1 MGRGHGGAAHAAV
14 EATGQGGV
22 NVPAGGGDLRLEL
35 QVRRDAPGGKIRH
48 LAAVGVLELSDIA
61 PAEGDALVRGCQHR
75 FAVCLADEDGGNAAV
90 GRHVH
95 EVALDV
101 VVDDDGLGTGVFGV
115 LLLLCKAQDLAG
127 FFSGPL
133 DERDLAGQRFAG
145 EISRCAHAAGHVLIR
160 AIQTG
165 DLLGGCLRR
174 VAVTDFPVTHQQIG
188 GRGLHVIHAG
198 HGQGRIIGRGGGNG
212 SVVRVGGQ
220 GQVGAAGA
228 LVGRAVLVARCAHQA
243 DARIFDALVHLARFG
258 RGRFGESRRHA
269 ETHVDRVRTE
279 HDCVLERRDNI
290 RIIRAAAVVAEDLH
304 DHQLRIRRNARYL
317 PAVRADDTRNMRA
330 VRIAAGYIG
339 IIVVIIIREGDLIA
353 LIDRVHIH
361 IAHAERIARQLIGNI
376 LLGEFRCVYRVLKR
390 LVAGIETRIEDR
402 DDHTLAG
409 VASIL
414 RNVAADGGHTVR
426 ELHLVHRLDELVDLG
441 DIGIFDAGQ
450 VLDGLQVGV
459 VGFDRQAVEHGR
471 ILVPDLYVVQLGG
484 QLALHGLAG
493 PLQLAL
499 GGLSGAAVQKVRH
512 AGILGDLVAVQQG
525 GVLQLNDDAD
535 SFVRRIGRDLLAAV
549 RLEEGT
555 GVLALHRQGRH
566 GRAQQRSGQQ
576 TSAPAPE

>member
-1 MGRGHGGAAHAAV
+1 MRRGHGGAAHAAV

-22 NVPAGGGDLRLEL
+22 NVPAGGGNLRLEL
-35 QVRRDAPGGKIRH
+35 QVRRDAPGGKVRH
-48 LAAVGVLELSDIA
+48 FAAVSVLELRKIA
-61 PAEGDALVRGCQHR
+61 LAERNVLVRCGQHGL
-75 FAVCLADEDGGNAAV
+75 AVCLADEHGGDIAV
-90 GRHVH
+90 RGHIDQITLH
-95 EVALDV
+95 I
-101 VVDDDGLGTGVFGV
+101 VVDDDGFGSGFFGV
-115 LLLLCKAQDLAG
+115 GLFLSEGENFPVL
-127 FFSGPL
+127 FPGPL

-145 EISRCAHAAGHVLIR
+145 EISRCAHAAVHVLIP

-165 DLLGGCLRR
+165 DLLGDRFRR
-174 VAVTDFPVTHQQIG
+174 VAVANFPVTHQQIG
-188 GRGLHVIHAG
+188 GRGLHVVHAG

-212 SVVRVGGQ
+212 PVVRVGGQ

-228 LVGRAVLVARCAHQA
+228 LVGGAVLVACRAHQT

-258 RGRFGESRRHA
+258 RGRFGESRRHT

-317 PAVRADDTRNMRA
+317 PAVRADDTRNMRT
-330 VRIAAGYIG
+330 VRIAAGYVG

-376 LLGEFRCVYRVLKR
+376 LLGEFRFVYLVLKR

-409 VASIL
+409 VAG
-414 RNVAADGGHTVR
+414 VFDDVPADGGDAVGQLR
-426 ELHLVHRLDELVDLG
+426 LVHRLDELVDLG

-484 QLALHGLAG
+484 
-493 PLQLAL
+493 
-499 GGLSGAAVQKVRH
+499 
-512 AGILGDLVAVQQG
+512 
-525 GVLQLNDDAD
+525 
-535 SFVRRIGRDLLAAV
+535 
-549 RLEEGT
+549 
-555 GVLALHRQGRH
+555 
-566 GRAQQRSGQQ
+566 
-576 TSAPAPE
+576 